1 MKKLFQ
7 KKEKTDYYIITPKKP
22 SSSSTQIHHGHSSTT
37 PPITPS
43 PPTSPINSNIP
54 KNSNNFNDNHTAKI
68 NTNNSTTSSPTTQ
81 EYYIQKLYQQQL
93 ANILSTAKS
102 TLAPPPPPPPSSQPS
117 DDTEQNFII
126 ASILGCGSD
135 TTYLSNSTTTTTSSA
150 SFSNHQYNHP
160 NPPKPPTSSFINVP
174 SLMWESHKDG
184 LGTILEEGISLWGVA
199 PSDDSDE
206 GGSVVDNIHNKTAND
221 MNHGGN
227 ENFRKNE
234 EDGAYECVLQ
244 EHENGKSYGLNR
256 TNNRVVADCGQRGN
270 DVDEYC
276 QPCFQED
283 GSFGNNSNNNNI
295 ERSSSLPSCPQLS
308 ESTDSKGKD
317 GKKKKNNLLVRSL
330 SNLTN
335 RSNKDS
341 KRSQNNKGDGNK
353 KPILKLFKPSKSK
366 SKTTNTSTKFKKGKW
381 KFAKDETT
389 NRIYYYHTLTRQVS
403 WIKPPSFQEWK
414 VTLDQNSNRYYYY
427 NVITKETTWVQPS
440 NFKVW
445 NKVED
450 EVNGDYYYNVL
461 TKETRWDNP
470 DEILEDE
477 LKQKGL
483 VVKGEELVNLNNKR
497 NNSVPQQQKQP
508 DDFTAET
515 QRLELEIGVTS
526 MKDSS
531 LFLSR
536 EVESD
541 KPNTAD
547 ANVIVL
553 KPREEILEDD
563 FEDDNTELNQTIPEE
578 PGKIVRT
585 SDHDILKR
593 LLMEHCPEETEL
605 NFQLLSKAHGS
616 ENIIVKG
623 LENLIAETPYDALRL
638 TIFSFIKETLR
649 GMGEQPYD
657 EVSNLRK
664 KSMIASG
671 AVPIASRSYSM
682 NNKMWSTVTGVSTIS
697 HATEAVNNTTAARL
711 NDQSTPYSITAGKS
725 NVSSATQQI
734 KNTSNGKDFIHMQSS
749 KPDRNDL
756 LTSLELGEKDSV
768 GYSLGELTETDE
780 EDLTMNRGSVI
791 SNIKSME
798 LSNDRMSDNK
808 LLYEKSNNLSSGKSN
823 GDERHNHANVT
834 KDDESAYAAD
844 NDGVSDDDYSYGDQ
858 ALDDIS
864 ALSEESPERRRKKK
878 GRKKAGDKKTKS
890 KKDKK
895 KAGEELSKVSR
906 MTNDDPVF

>member
-7 KKEKTDYYIITPKKP
+7 KKEKSDYYIITPKKP
-22 SSSSTQIHHGHSSTT
+22 SSSSTQIYHGHSGT

-43 PPTSPINSNIP
+43 PPPSPINSNIP
-54 KNSNNFNDNHTAKI
+54 KNSNNYNDNHAAKT
-68 NTNNSTTSSPTTQ
+68 NTHDSTSSTQ
-81 EYYIQKLYQQQL
+81 EFYIQKLYQQQL
-93 ANILSTAKS
+93 ANILSTARS
-102 TLAPPPPPPPSSQPS
+102 TLAPPPPPPPSSQPP

-135 TTYLSNSTTTTTSSA
+135 TTYLTNSTTTTTSSA
-150 SFSNHQYNHP
+150 SSSNHQYHQP
-160 NPPKPPTSSFINVP
+160 NQPNSLTSSFINVP

-184 LGTILEEGISLWGVA
+184 LGTILEEGIAMWGVA
-199 PSDDSDE
+199 PSEDSDE
-206 GGSVVDNIHNKTAND
+206 GSVVDNIRNKTAYG

-227 ENFRKNE
+227 ETFRKNE

-244 EHENGKSYGLNR
+244 ENEIGKSYGLNR
-256 TNNRVVADCGQRGN
+256 TDNRVIADGGQLGN
-270 DVDEYC
+270 EIYEYC

-283 GSFGNNSNNNNI
+283 GSFGNNSNNNSI
-295 ERSSSLPSCPQLS
+295 KRSSSLPSHPQRS
-308 ESTDSKGKD
+308 ESTDSKD
-317 GKKKKNNLLVRSL
+317 GKKKKKNVVVRSL

-353 KPILKLFKPSKSK
+353 KPILKLFQPSKSK
-366 SKTTNTSTKFKKGKW
+366 SKTTITTTTTKSKKGKW

-403 WIKPPSFQEWK
+403 WEKPPSFQEWK
-414 VTLDQNSNRYYYY
+414 VTLDQNSHRYYYY
-427 NVITKETTWVQPS
+427 NVITKETTWVRPT
-440 NFKVW
+440 NFKLW

-470 DEILEDE
+470 DEILVDE

-483 VVKGEELVNLNNKR
+483 VKKEEELVDSNNR
-497 NNSVPQQQKQP
+497 RYDNVPQQQKQL
-508 DDFTAET
+508 DDFTAEK
-515 QRLELEIGVTS
+515 QRLEHEIGVTS

-531 LFLSR
+531 LFSSR

-541 KPNTAD
+541 KPNTVD

-553 KPREEILEDD
+553 QPREEILEDD
-563 FEDDNTELNQTIPEE
+563 SEDDNTELNQTIDEE

-585 SDHDILKR
+585 SDHEILKR

-605 NFQLLSKAHGS
+605 NFQLLSKVHGR

-638 TIFSFIKETLR
+638 TIFSFVKETLR

-657 EVSNLRK
+657 EVSNLQK

-671 AVPIASRSYSM
+671 VVPISSRSYSM
-682 NNKMWSTVTGVSTIS
+682 NNKMLSTVTGVSTIS
-697 HATEAVNNTTAARL
+697 HATQAVNNTTTARL
-711 NDQSTPYSITAGKS
+711 NDQSKPYSITAGKS

-768 GYSLGELTETDE
+768 GYSLGELTETEE

-798 LSNDRMSDNK
+798 LSNDTMSDNK
-808 LLYEKSNNLSSGKSN
+808 LLYEKSKNLSSGKSN
-823 GDERHNHANVT
+823 RDERDNHANVT

-878 GRKKAGDKKTKS
+878 GRKKAGDKKIKS
-890 KKDKK
+890 KKEKK
-895 KAGEELSKVSR
+895 KSGEERRMVSR
-906 MTNDDPVF
+906 MFNDDPVF